1 MAKRSTNKN
10 ETKNQTKAK
19 SVKVNFH
26 DQLILNQW
34 LWSKFNPNNLRAMQ
48 ALLDDTLYEGIETE
62 GDNAGQ
68 TKFFTRLTQDLHSD
82 KHAISDDD
90 LRRYDLN
97 IVKHWQQVTDKRNEI
112 EGFELNLKYFQYLA
126 LLFTEYYL
134 DQYYHNQQQMLT
146 ELNEKLAEYN
156 SELTDSE
163 KLQPYIADDLNKI
176 AYWNATGSGKTL
188 IMHVNILQYQHY
200 HATVSEKIDQ
210 IILLTPNEGLS
221 EQHLQEFKL
230 AGINAML
237 FDKNKSRDAM
247 FNYVQIIDINKLAE
261 RDGDKTVAAQS
272 LEGNNLVLIDEGHR
286 GTSSGG
292 VWMTYRDTLTK
303 NGFSFEYSA
312 TFGQAV
318 SKAKNVS
325 KQQEDML
332 KAKAKLNYGTTAI
345 SKLTDSQL
353 ASLQLDD
360 LELQKARRE
369 ALKEVYAKG
378 IIFDYSYPHFYKD
391 QFGKE
396 VSILNM
402 KKERDEEEENLYLT
416 ACLLTFYQQQYLY
429 RKHTKRLEPFMV
441 ENPLWV
447 FVGNK
452 VNDESSDILTI
463 IKFLANFLDQ
473 QHYGRNIDWINDLI
487 TNKDLLLD
495 AKGNNIF
502 HNRFTPLLGHDA
514 KQVYQDILQTFFNAP
529 SNHRLNVIRITQ
541 NTGEL
546 RLQVGENTP
555 FGVINVGDEK
565 NLFDTAT
572 EFSQDYYLNTRT
584 DEFSPS
590 LFDTLNNVDSKT
602 NLLIGSRK
610 FTEGWSSWRVST
622 MGLLNM
628 GSGEGSQIIQLFGR
642 GVRLKGE
649 SFSLKRTDRNTYSN
663 AQNKDLRLDLLQ
675 TLNIFGLHADYM
687 EQFRQYLT
695 DEGIEFEQDL
705 LTLDFTTERTPTA
718 SKLKTLVLK
727 DGYKDNQPNGF
738 KQKIKLSLFKIP
750 TEYQGKIKRIQVVL
764 DLYPRLQAYNTDK
777 KLDTTISEDHRQTHE
792 ISPDIM
798 AFFDFDAIYL
808 QLQQYKF
815 QRSYP
820 NLQLSVK
827 DLKAFC
833 LQKIDNTT
841 EAGQA
846 KDWYTLYADVSKLG
860 TGMQGV
866 QTQQAILLELLQ
878 AYMDRFYKTIK
889 NAYERQYYEV
899 KEFDVNDADFPIE
912 FCDKYTF
919 TAKTVD
925 DNDAFAAHKERLEAL
940 QSLVNEGKVE
950 AMANWQSADQGFR
963 AIIFDK
969 HLYYPLFSKNTDK
982 LPFTW
987 SPMMFDYDNKG
998 RSSEVMFVDDLQ
1010 QYINSP
1016 KQLPQ
1021 LNDYHIYLMRNPSS
1035 KNKGLGFALA
1045 GNFYPDFLLWL
1056 VHKQTGKQYL
1066 TVIDPKGLRNM
1077 SVDDA
1082 KINLYKEIKT
1092 IEAQAGGDLVLNSFI
1107 LSITPF
1113 GEMVDKSLSED
1124 KLKERNVLFMLDNKQ
1139 YLDDMFERI
1148 LA

>member
-1 MAKRSTNKN
+1 MAKNAKQKK
-10 ETKNQTKAK
+10 ETKAK
-19 SVKVNFH
+19 IVKINFH
-26 DQLILNQW
+26 DQLILNKW
-34 LWSKFNPNNLRAMQ
+34 LWSKFNPNNLRGMQ
-48 ALLDDTLYEGIETE
+48 TLLDDAIHEGIELE

-68 TKFFTRLTQDLHSD
+68 TKFFTRLTQDLHTD
-82 KHAISDDD
+82 KHNIGDDD
-90 LRRYDLN
+90 LRRYDRH
-97 IVKHWQQVTDKRNEI
+97 IVQHWQQVTEKRNDI

-134 DQYYHNQQQMLT
+134 DQYYNHREQMLI
-146 ELNEKLAEYN
+146 ELNQVLAEFN
-156 SELTDSE
+156 ADLADSD
-163 KLQPYIADDLNKI
+163 KLQPYLAEDLNKI

-200 HATVSEKIDQ
+200 HQAVSEKIDQ

-221 EQHLQEFKL
+221 QQHLQEFEL
-230 AGINAML
+230 AGINAMI

-247 FNYVQIIDINKLAE
+247 FDYVQIIDINKLAE
-261 RDGDKTVAAQS
+261 RDGDKTVAAES

-318 SKAKNVS
+318 SKAKNVT
-325 KQQEDML
+325 KQSEDIL
-332 KAKAKLNYGTTAI
+332 KAKAKLNYGTAAI
-345 SKLTDSQL
+345 SKLTESQL
-353 ASLQLDD
+353 ASIQLDD
-360 LELQKARRE
+360 LERQKARRE
-369 ALKEVYAKG
+369 ALREVYAKG

-402 KKERDEEEENLYLT
+402 KKERDETEENLYLT

-429 RKHTKRLEPFMV
+429 QKNTKALEPFMV

-452 VNDESSDILTI
+452 VNDENSDILTI
-463 IKFLANFLDQ
+463 IKFLANFLDP
-473 QHYGRNIDWINDLI
+473 QHHARNTGWIHDLI

-502 HNRFTPLLGHDA
+502 HKRFEALLGQDA
-514 KQVYQDILQTFFNAP
+514 KQVYQDILHTFFNAQ

-546 RLQVGENTP
+546 RLQVGENDP

-565 NLFDTAT
+565 NLFDTAE
-572 EFSQDYYLNTRT
+572 EFAKDFYLNTRT

-590 LFDTLNNVDSKT
+590 LFNTLNDADSKT
-602 NLLIGSRK
+602 HLLIGSRK

-649 SFSLKRTDRNTYSN
+649 NFSLKRTDRNTYSN
-663 AQNKDLRLDLLQ
+663 AQNKALRLNLLQ

-687 EQFRQYLT
+687 EKFREYLT

-705 LTLDFTTERTPTA
+705 LTLDFDTKRTPTA
-718 SKLKTLVLK
+718 QKLKALVLK
-727 DGYKDNQPNGF
+727 DGYKDNQANGF
-738 KQKIKLSLFKIP
+738 KQKVKLSLFSIP
-750 TEYQGKIKRIQVVL
+750 SEYQGKIKPIKVVL
-764 DLYPRLQAYNTDK
+764 DLYPRLQAFNTDK
-777 KLDTTISEDHRQTHE
+777 SWESSIIEDHRQQHE
-792 ISPDIM
+792 ISPAIM
-798 AFFDFDAIYL
+798 AFFDFDDLYL

-815 QRSYP
+815 QRGYP
-820 NLQLSVK
+820 NLQLSV
-827 DLKAFC
+827 DSLRDFC
-833 LQKIDNTT
+833 LQQIDNTT
-841 EAGQA
+841 ESGQA

-860 TGMQGV
+860 IGMQAV
-866 QTQQAILLELLQ
+866 QAQQAILLELLQ
-878 AYMDRFYKTIK
+878 AYMDKFYKTIK

-899 KEFDVNDADFPIE
+899 KEFDVNDANFPIE

-919 TAKTVD
+919 TAKTID
-925 DNDAFAAHKERLEAL
+925 DNDAFAVHKERLEAL
-940 QSLVNEGKVE
+940 QTLVNEGKVE
-950 AMANWQSADQGFR
+950 AMVNWQSPDQGFR
-963 AIIFDK
+963 AIVFDK

-987 SPMMFDYDNKG
+987 SPMMFDYDTKG

-1010 QYINSP
+1010 AYINSP

-1045 GNFYPDFLLWL
+1045 ENFYPDFLLWL
-1056 VHKQTGKQYL
+1056 VHKETGIQYL
-1066 TVIDPKGLRNM
+1066 TVIDPKGLGVKTNN
-1077 SVDDA
+1077 A
-1082 KINLYKEIKT
+1082 KIELHKEIKNIQKT
-1092 IEAQAGGDLVLNSFI
+1092 LQDNLILNSFI
-1107 LSITPF
+1107 LSVTPYNETKF
-1113 GEMVDKSLSED
+1113 SQSDTFISMD
-1124 KLKERNVLFMLDNKQ
+1124 KLKERNILFMLDNRQ

-1148 LA
+1148 LT